1 MSLANLTFLWNRRLL
16 LCVFLLCPFWLFS
29 QSPSANFTANIISG
43 CSPLVVNFQDQSLGS
58 PTSWSWSFGNGNTS
72 GVQNPTA
79 SYFDPGTYT
88 VTLTATNANGSN
100 TLTRTAYIV
109 VHQAPT
115 VNFQADV
122 TNGCF
127 PLRVNFSD
135 LSTPGPNNT
144 NTSWL
149 WDFGN
154 GTTSTSQNPSVTYT
168 TAGSFAITLRVTNDK
183 GCTRVISRSAYI
195 NVAPGV
201 TAGFT
206 HTLPTVCQPPA
217 AVSFT
222 NTSTGP
228 GTLTYQWFFGDG
240 SPVSNTPNPT
250 HTYNTTGNYTAS
262 LVAIS
267 SNGCQDTAR
276 TVAPIMVG
284 GYNTRFTGPATICA
298 NQPAN
303 FVNTSTPV
311 PVSVLWDFG
320 DGNTSTAVNPT
331 HHFATANTY
340 TVTLTANY
348 GNCSETFTQPITVH
362 ALPNTTFT
370 ASPRFSCAPPLSVT
384 FRDQTPGAVTWNWS
398 FGDGGTSTLQNP
410 VHNYTG
416 YGNFNVRLITTNANG
431 CRDTL
436 IQNNYIRIQRPVIQ
450 IAGLPTNGCVPYTI
464 NPVPNINTLD
474 AVTSYQW
481 DFGDGSPLVTTQTPT
496 HTYPVQGTYTVTL
509 TITTSTGCTE
519 TLTIPAAVRV
529 GTLPSVDF
537 SVSPTITCAYQPV
550 QFTDLSVPADTWL
563 WDFGDG
569 STSNLE
575 HPSHTYTDTGYF
587 NVTLTAINNGCEASI
602 TRTNVIQVLPPI
614 ARFVSTAN
622 CNNRLEFTFTD
633 QSVGPVSWTWNFGDG
648 SPVITT
654 QNPTHVFP
662 AFGNYVVT
670 LTVTNGSCSHSI
682 SQNITTISIAPDF
695 NANQVVICRGESVTF
710 TPFNIPPGSVSNL
723 VWDFGDGSSTILGYS
738 SVTHTYPQAGTYNVM
753 LVAVDINDCR
763 DTIIKNNYI
772 RVNGPIANFTASNVN
787 GCAGTTTTFTD
798 NSTTDGV
805 NAIVSRRFDFGDG
818 TVQTFTAPPYQH
830 TYNQTGVF
838 HVKMTV
844 RDAFGCSDSITL
856 NNLVTLTRPIPE
868 FVSGETLSCPNSSV
882 TFINGTTA
890 AGFTSV
896 WDFGNGVTSTDISPT
911 YSYPAVGIY
920 TVKLFVTDNNGCL
933 DSIVRSNYITVLEPE
948 ANFTVNDSIGSC
960 TPLEVQFTN
969 TSTHF
974 NSVHWDFGPG
984 QGTSILENPVHYYN
998 IPGTYRVKLT
1008 ITSPGGC
1015 IDSAFVNIHVEDT
1028 VGTRINYTPIAGCNP
1043 LAVNL
1048 NLTTSSTIESY
1059 FWDFGDGNTAITTTP
1074 AASHLFQ
1081 SHGSFLPRVIMQD
1094 PSGCLIP
1101 VTGLDTIRI
1110 AGANVNFGFTPALLC
1125 DSGRVSFTDS
1135 TTFSDPIRSYQ
1146 WTFGDGGT
1154 SALQNPVHNYTSP
1167 GNYDVTLTVQTSISN
1182 CTNSFTIPNAIKV
1195 VQSPLIRVGGDTATC
1210 IHETLLHSGVFIVAD
1225 TSLVNWR
1232 WTFPNGNTA
1241 AVQNPPVQTYN
1252 TAGSFMVQATATNSS
1267 GCVTTVQQPITVNPL
1282 PTVTMP
1288 GQITVQSGYSVLI
1301 PATYSAGVN
1310 NWNWTPV
1317 RGLSCTDCATPEAG
1331 PQFNTKYT
1339 VNFSDVNGCR
1349 NQSSIDIVVICLNGN
1364 LFMPNTFS
1372 PNGDGSND
1380 LFYPRGTGL
1389 YLIKGLRIFNRW
1401 GEIVFEK
1408 RDFPPNDAL
1417 YGWNG
1422 RYKNKPP
1429 VADVYVYQVEV
1440 QCANGET
1447 IRLDGNIA
1455 LIL

>member
-1 MSLANLTFLWNRRLL
+1 MSLAKLAYVWNHRLL
-16 LCVFLLCPFWLFS
+16 VCAFLLCPFWLLA
-29 QSPSANFTANIISG
+29 QVPSANFTANIISG

-88 VTLTATNANGSN
+88 VTLTATNASGSN

-122 TNGCF
+122 TSGCF

-135 LSTPGPNNT
+135 LSTPGTNNT

-154 GTTSTSQNPSVTYT
+154 GTTSTAQNPTVAYT
-168 TAGSFAITLRVTNDK
+168 TAGTFAVTLRVTNDK
-183 GCTRVISRSAYI
+183 GCTRVISRNAYI
-195 NVAPGV
+195 NVTPGV

-206 HTLPTVCQPPA
+206 HTQPTVCQPPA

-228 GTLTYQWFFGDG
+228 GTLTYQWLFGDG
-240 SPVSNTPNPT
+240 GTDNITNPT
-250 HTYNTTGNYTAS
+250 HTYTTAGNYTAA
-262 LVAIS
+262 LVTIS
-267 SNGCQDTAR
+267 SNGCRDTAR
-276 TVAPIMVG
+276 TAAPIMVG
-284 GYNTRFTGPATICA
+284 GYRTGFTGPTTICA
-298 NQPAN
+298 RQPAS
-303 FVNTSTPV
+303 FVNTSTPA
-311 PVSVLWDFG
+311 PVSVLWNFG
-320 DGNTSTAVNPT
+320 DGNTSTDLNPT
-331 HHFATANTY
+331 HHFATPNTY

-348 GNCSETFTQPITVH
+348 GNCSETFTAPITVH
-362 ALPNTTFT
+362 ALPATAFT
-370 ASPRFSCAPPLSVT
+370 ASPRFSCAPPLAVT
-384 FRDQTPGAVTWNWS
+384 FQDQTPGAVSWNWS
-398 FGDGGTSTLQNP
+398 FGDGGTSTQQNP

-416 YGNFNVRLITTNANG
+416 YGDFNVRLITTNANG

-436 IQNNYIRIQRPVIQ
+436 TQNNYIRIQRPVIQ
-450 IAGLPTNGCVPYTI
+450 IAGLPANGCVPYTI

-496 HTYPVQGTYTVTL
+496 HTYTVQGTYTVTL

-519 TLTIPAAVRV
+519 TLSIPGAVRV
-529 GTLPSVDF
+529 GTTPSVDF
-537 SVSPTITCAYQPV
+537 SVNPGITCAYQPV
-550 QFTDLSVPADTWL
+550 QFTDLSVPADSWL

-569 STSNLE
+569 NTSTLQ
-575 HPSHTYTDTGYF
+575 HPTHTYTDTGYF
-587 NVTLTAINNGCEASI
+587 NVTLTAINNGCEVSI
-602 TRTNVIQVLPPI
+602 THNNIIRVLPPI

-622 CNNRLEFTFTD
+622 CNNRLEFSFTD
-633 QSVGPVSWTWNFGDG
+633 QSVGPVTWSWNFGDG
-648 SPVITT
+648 SPVVTT

-682 SQNITTISIAPDF
+682 SQNISTISIAPDF
-695 NANQVVICRGESVTF
+695 NANQTAICKGLPVTF
-710 TPFNIPPGSVSNL
+710 TPFNIPPGAVSNL
-723 VWDFGDGSSTILGYS
+723 IWDFGDGNSTILGYS
-738 SVTHTYPQAGTYNVM
+738 PATHTYQQSGIYNVM
-753 LVAVDINDCR
+753 LIVVDINDCR
-763 DTIIKNNYI
+763 DTVLKNNYI
-772 RVNGPIANFTASNVN
+772 RVNGPVANFSATNTN
-787 GCAGTTTTFTD
+787 GCSGMTTTFTD

-818 TVQTFTAPPYQH
+818 TIQTFTTPPYQH
-830 TYNQTGVF
+830 TYNQTGTF
-838 HVKMTV
+838 HVKMIVT
-844 RDAFGCSDSITL
+844 DAAGCSDSITL
-856 NNLVTLTRPIPE
+856 NNLVTTTSPIPE
-868 FVSGETLSCPNSSV
+868 FSSGETLTCPNAPV

-890 AGFTSV
+890 GGFTSF
-896 WDFGNGVTSTDISPT
+896 WDFGNGVTSTDVSPT
-911 YSYPAVGIY
+911 YNYPAVGIY
-920 TVKLFVTDNNGCL
+920 TVKLLVTDNNGCL
-933 DSIVRSNYITVLEPE
+933 DSIVRPNYVTVLEPE
-948 ANFTVNDSIGSC
+948 ASFTVNDSIGSC

-974 NSVHWDFGPG
+974 NSIHWDFGTG
-984 QGTSILENPVHYYN
+984 QGTSTLPNPVHYYN
-998 IPGTYRVKLT
+998 SPGTYRVKLT

-1028 VGTRINYTPIAGCNP
+1028 TGTALSYTPIAGCNP
-1043 LAVNL
+1043 LSVNL
-1048 NLTTSSTIESY
+1048 ELNTQSTIESY
-1059 FWDFGDGNTAITTTP
+1059 FWDFGDGNTTITTTP
-1074 AASHLFQ
+1074 VAAHLFQ
-1081 SHGSFLPRVIMQD
+1081 SHGNFLPRVIMQD

-1101 VTGLDTIRI
+1101 VTGPDTIRVS
-1110 AGANVNFGFTPALLC
+1110 GTNVNFGFTPALLC

-1146 WTFGDGGT
+1146 WSFGDGGSST
-1154 SALQNPVHNYTSP
+1154 LQNPVHNYTSP
-1167 GNYDVTLTVQTSISN
+1167 GSYDVTLTVQTSISN
-1182 CTNSFTIPNAIKV
+1182 CTNSYTIPNAIKV
-1195 VQSPLIRVGGDTATC
+1195 VQSPIIEIGGDTATC
-1210 IHETLLHSGVFIVAD
+1210 IHETLLHSGVFLVPD
-1225 TSLVNWR
+1225 TSVVSWQ

-1252 TAGSFMVQATATNSS
+1252 TTGNFIVQATATNSS
-1267 GCVTTVQQPITVNPL
+1267 GCATTVSQPITVNPL

-1331 PQFNTKYT
+1331 PQFNTTYT
-1339 VNFSDVNGCR
+1339 VNFSDINGCR
-1349 NQSSIDIVVICLNGN
+1349 NQSSIDVVVVCLNGN

-1380 LFYPRGTGL
+1380 VFYPRGTGL
-1389 YLIKGLRIFNRW
+1389 YIIKALRIFNRW
-1401 GEIVFEK
+1401 GEVVFEK
-1408 RDFPPNDAL
+1408 REFPPNNPVH
-1417 YGWNG
+1417 GWDG
-1422 RYKNKPP
+1422 RYKNKAP

-1440 QCANGET
+1440 QCSNGET
-1447 IRLDGNIA
+1447 IRLNGNIA
-1455 LIL
+1455 LIQ